1 MLDCDAG
8 PGGILKSQSPKRR
21 KQAAQVASPD
31 IWPSSACQPKRA
43 RVNAAVLTGSDEG
56 VPAIGSD
63 EQCTASLAPSLGAL
77 GGDEHMKGA
86 TRASASE
93 MSKPSGFEGSVGS
106 SEAIVR
112 SDW

>member
-8 PGGILKSQSPKRR
+8 SGGVLKSQNPRRR
-21 KQAAQVASPD
+21 KQAAQVASPNT
-31 IWPSSACQPKRA
+31 WPSSACQPKRA
-43 RVNAAVLTGSDEG
+43 RVNAAVLTGNDEG

-63 EQCTASLAPSLGAL
+63 EQCTASFATSLGVF
-77 GGDEHMKGA
+77 GGDEHRRGA
-86 TRASASE
+86 TRAAMSE